1 MIKFLKSLFTS
12 SQAEKVKKIR
22 DRKYKQAVAFQR
34 NGKLK
39 EYAEVIKEIS
49 DLEDELVRLALEEN
63 EGR

>member
-22 DRKYKQAVAFQR
+22 DRKYKQAVEYQR

-49 DLEDELVRLALEEN
+49 DLEDELVRLSVEED

>member
-12 SQAEKVKKIR
+12 SKAQKVRKVR
-22 DRKYKQAVAFQR
+22 DRKYKQAVEYQR

-49 DLEDELVRLALEEN
+49 DLEDELERWSVEED